1 MPGAVATTETIVT
14 IEVGGPSGPA
24 ATPPRRAGGDS
35 GGGAHEVPQRT
46 YVTGITVA
54 LAGILMFFMALAS
67 ALIVRKGMSNDW
79 QNFTA
84 PKILYL
90 NTLILLASSF
100 TLVRSRR
107 TLAQGNL
114 GSFCYWWN
122 ITTVLGIF
130 FLAGQLIA
138 WRQLAHAGVYLRTSP
153 NSSFFYVF
161 TGAHGVHLLGGLLA
175 LISVALRPT
184 QKLTRSTVTE
194 VISMYWHFMDALW
207 VFIFLLLFLGR

>member
-1 MPGAVATTETIVT
+1 MPGAVATETIVT
-14 IEVGGPSGPA
+14 IEVGGPRGPA
-24 ATPPRRAGGDS
+24 STPPRRGGGDP
-35 GGGAHEVPQRT
+35 GRGAHEVPQRA
-46 YVTGITVA
+46 YVTGMTIA

-67 ALIVRKGMSNDW
+67 ALIVRKGMANDW

-84 PKILYL
+84 PRILYL
-90 NTLILLASSF
+90 NTLVLLASSF

-107 TLAQGNL
+107 NLAHGNL
-114 GSFCYWWN
+114 DSFRHWWN
-122 ITTVLGIF
+122 VTTVLGIF
-130 FLAGQLIA
+130 FLAGQVIA
-138 WRQLAHAGVYLRTSP
+138 WRQLAHAGVYLGTSP

-161 TGAHGVHLLGGLLA
+161 TAAHGVHLLCGVLA

-184 QKLTRSTVTE
+184 HRMTRGTATE

>member
-1 MPGAVATTETIVT
+1 VT
-14 IEVGGPSGPA
+14 IEVGGPRGPSG
-24 ATPPRRAGGDS
+24 TTPRRGGDS

-46 YVTGITVA
+46 YVTGMTVA

-67 ALIVRKGMSNDW
+67 ALIVRKGMANDW
-79 QNFTA
+79 QNLTA

-90 NTLILLASSF
+90 NTLILLISSF

-107 TLAQGNL
+107 NLAHGDID
-114 GSFCYWWN
+114 SFRHWWN
-122 ITTVLGIF
+122 ITTVLGIL

-138 WRQLAHAGVYLRTSP
+138 WRQLAHAGVYLGTSP

-161 TGAHGVHLLGGLLA
+161 TAAHGLHLLCGVLA
-175 LISVALRPT
+175 LIGVAVRPT
-184 QKLTRSTVTE
+184 HKLTRSTATE

>member
-1 MPGAVATTETIVT
+1 MPGAVATNETVVT
-14 IEVGGPSGPA
+14 IEVGGPNGPA
-24 ATPPRRAGGDS
+24 STPPRRGGGGD

-46 YVTGITVA
+46 YVTGMTVA
-54 LAGILMFFMALAS
+54 LAAILMFFMALAS
-67 ALIVRKGMSNDW
+67 ALIVRKGMANDW

-90 NTLILLASSF
+90 NTLILLVSSF

-107 TLAQGNL
+107 NLALGNL
-114 GSFCYWWN
+114 ESFRYWWN

-130 FLAGQLIA
+130 FLVGQLIA
-138 WRQLAHAGVYLRTSP
+138 WRQLARAGVYLETSP

-161 TGAHGVHLLGGLLA
+161 TAAHGLHLLCGVLA
-175 LISVALRPT
+175 LIGVALRPT
-184 QKLTRSTVTE
+184 QKLTRGTVTE

>member
-1 MPGAVATTETIVT
+1 MPGAVATETIVT
-14 IEVGGPSGPA
+14 IEVGGPRGPSS
-24 ATPPRRAGGDS
+24 TPPRRDGGDP
-35 GGGAHEVPQRT
+35 GGGAYEVPQRT
-46 YVTGITVA
+46 YVTGMTIA

-79 QNFTA
+79 QNFTV
-84 PKILYL
+84 PRILYL
-90 NTLILLASSF
+90 NTLVLLASSF
-100 TLVRSRR
+100 TLVRSRSN
-107 TLAQGNL
+107 LAHGNL
-114 GSFCYWWN
+114 DSFRHWWN

-138 WRQLAHAGVYLRTSP
+138 WRQLAHAGVYLGTSP

-161 TGAHGVHLLGGLLA
+161 TAAHGVHLLCGVLA
-175 LISVALRPT
+175 LISVALRST
-184 QKLTRSTVTE
+184 HRMTRGTATE

>member
-1 MPGAVATTETIVT
+1 MPGAVATPETIVT
-14 IEVGGPSGPA
+14 IEVGGPNGPA
-24 ATPPRRAGGDS
+24 STPPRRGGGS

-46 YVTGITVA
+46 YVTGMTIA

-67 ALIVRKGMSNDW
+67 ALIVRKGMANDW
-79 QNFTA
+79 QNFTP

-90 NTLILLASSF
+90 STLILLLSSF

-107 TLAQGNL
+107 HLALGNL
-114 GSFCYWWN
+114 ESFRYWWN

-130 FLAGQLIA
+130 FLLGQLIA
-138 WRQLAHAGVYLRTSP
+138 WRELAHAGVYLRTSP

-161 TGAHGVHLLGGLLA
+161 TAAHGLHLLCGVLA
-175 LISVALRPT
+175 LIGVALRPT
-184 QKLTRSTVTE
+184 QKLTRGTVTE